1 MGDVAHRQPDGIR
14 ERGSMPIRKTSSIH
28 LKRGDNMTVLIVS
41 KTAMSSGEIKSVKN
55 IAFNSS
61 TNVYTL
67 TLEDNT
73 TQTYSAVNY
82 YLTVLWTW

>member
-1 MGDVAHRQPDGIR
+1 
-14 ERGSMPIRKTSSIH
+14 
-28 LKRGDNMTVLIVS
+28 MTVLIVS

-55 IAFNSS
+55 IAFDSS

-67 TLEDNT
+67 TLENNT

>member
-28 LKRGDNMTVLIVS
+28 LKRGDKMTVLIVS
-41 KTAMSSGEIKSVKN
+41 KTAMASGELKPVKN
-55 IAFNSS
+55 IAFDSA
-61 TNVYTL
+61 TNMYTL
-67 TLEDNT
+67 TYENNT
-73 TQTYSAVNY
+73 TQTYSAAQY